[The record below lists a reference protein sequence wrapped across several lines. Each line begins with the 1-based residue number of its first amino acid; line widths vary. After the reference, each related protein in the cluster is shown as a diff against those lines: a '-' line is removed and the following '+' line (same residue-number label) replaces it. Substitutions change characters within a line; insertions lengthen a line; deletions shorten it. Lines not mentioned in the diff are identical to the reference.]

1 MSRVILIIDMQSC
14 YLEDYNNVEY
24 VKDKI
29 DYINNFLKT
38 KTNQDDCLIYVK
50 HIISNKFIRLIL
62 KLFFKSKYLENSAGF
77 EIDPRVLSE
86 KKHDIYLKK
95 ELNSLSNP
103 ELLEKITNKEII
115 ILGQDGNYCIKS
127 TVEALLSAGF
137 RTRID
142 LSGTM
147 AKDKNRWGKN
157 IKHLQKLGAIVI

>member
-1 MSRVILIIDMQSC
+1 MSRAILIIDMQTC
-14 YLEDYNNVEY
+14 YLEDYKNVEY

-29 DYINNFLKT
+29 DYIKNFLNT

-50 HIISNKFIRLIL
+50 HIISNNFVRLIL
-62 KLFFKSKYLENSAGF
+62 KLFFKSKYLENTIGF
-77 EIDPRVLSE
+77 EIDPRVLTD
-86 KKHDIYLKK
+86 KNHDIYLKK

-103 ELLEKITNKEII
+103 ELLEKILHKEII